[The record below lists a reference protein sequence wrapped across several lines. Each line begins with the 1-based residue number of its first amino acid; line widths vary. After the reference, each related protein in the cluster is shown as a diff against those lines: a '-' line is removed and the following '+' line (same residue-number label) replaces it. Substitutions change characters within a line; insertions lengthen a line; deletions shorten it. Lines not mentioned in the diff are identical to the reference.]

1 MFKKCQCPP
10 LAHCAAGTKLRFSKF
25 LSMKLGY
32 RIGLLKMND
41 SIAHAPLFSIDFDLG
56 KFLVSKLSNFLKM
69 KERSTRE

>member
-1 MFKKCQCPP
+1 
-10 LAHCAAGTKLRFSKF
+10 
-25 LSMKLGY
+25 MKLGY

-41 SIAHAPLFSIDFDLG
+41 SIAHAALFSIDFDLG